1 MPVKKGTSEP
11 TRRSTRKITMA
22 STKRPRKT
30 KAGAKVGPGRSSV
43 VVPKDVEP
51 DLPESEESAAST
63 PEPPAPSSSRKIKSP
78 PAEEPA
84 VVVAGPS
91 IRSTLFEPPPQI
103 PSDDPSAVFWAPF
116 DNSFARD
123 LIPLFIH
130 KPPPPS
136 DEQIRS
142 LALLTPVLSPY
153 RREHPNLPLNVEA
166 FLWALARAARH
177 IAKVLPDVA
186 AAEELIALYRDLRPS
201 SEIQDTILA
210 ADPKGTHYGAGFCVP
225 SIVTVPTRR
234 PRVPAFSD
242 SEESD
247 SEEPPAKRPR
257 MAISPSPG
265 RSPTPAPPSERSMT
279 PVGPIF
285 DITTRAQLINMFFD
299 IPETGMPSPAHMK
312 IPTSYVQTSLVPP
325 MLSKIAFPCLNCVLN
340 YAECRPVGGRSS
352 VCTRCA
358 DRKHQC
364 SHNWTPLEFKRF
376 AECMRPFIAVAPHT
390 IAAALQRLVQAY
402 EDAQFASFAHVRAL
416 NNLRLQAQDS
426 ALTISGAERSL
437 AVEQFNDFFVDK
449 EGADLARD
457 FVAHVLSQ
465 KPFYELERDFVAHE
479 ATSGAIPVTNAA
491 GDVESYTYQPKF
503 SARLIPDLDLQGVLK
518 TVDPKLGPVA
528 SFDDLSSAGPSSSK
542 LAPATSTPAAKPST
556 PPPTFGPAPL
566 LETPAPSSSKARHGK
581 GIATPSSVDKGK
593 GVDRG

>member
-1 MPVKKGTSEP
+1 
-11 TRRSTRKITMA
+11 MA

-78 PAEEPA
+78 PVEEPV

-91 IRSTLFEPPPQI
+91 IRSALFEPPPQI

-136 DEQIRS
+136 VEQN
-142 LALLTPVLSPY
+142 PY
-153 RREHPNLPLNVEA
+153 RREHPNVPLNVEA

-177 IAKVLPDVA
+177 IAKTIPDVD

-210 ADPKGTHYGAGFCVP
+210 ADPLGKHYGAGFCVP
-225 SIVTVPTRR
+225 SIVTVPTRK
-234 PRVPAFSD
+234 PRAPVFSD
-242 SEESD
+242 SEDSD
-247 SEEPPAKRPR
+247 AEEPPAKRPR

-265 RSPTPAPPSERSMT
+265 RSPTPAPASERSAT
-279 PVGPIF
+279 PMGPVF

-312 IPTSYVQTSLVPP
+312 IPTSYVQSSLVPP

-390 IAAALQRLVQAY
+390 IASALQRLVQAY
-402 EDAQFASFAHVRAL
+402 EDAQFTSFAHVRAL

-457 FVAHVLSQ
+457 FVAHVLSK

-479 ATSGAIPVTNAA
+479 ATSGAIPVTNEA
-491 GDVESYTYQPKF
+491 GDVESYMYHPKF
-503 SARLIPDLDLQGVLK
+503 SARIIPDLDLKGVLK
-518 TVDPKLGPVA
+518 TVDPQLGPVA
-528 SFDDLSSAGPSSSK
+528 SFDDLSAAGPSSSK
-542 LAPATSTPAAKPST
+542 LAPPTSTLAAPPST
-556 PPPTFGPAPL
+556 PPPPAFGPAPL
-566 LETPAPSSSKARHGK
+566 LESSTPSSSKAHPSASASPRKGK
-581 GIATPSSVDKGK
+581 EVEKSPKVDKGK
-593 GVDRG
+593 GADRG

>member
-30 KAGAKVGPGRSSV
+30 KAGA
-43 VVPKDVEP
+43 KDVEP

-91 IRSTLFEPPPQI
+91 IRSALFEPPPQI
-103 PSDDPSAVFWAPF
+103 PSDDP
-116 DNSFARD
+116 
-123 LIPLFIH
+123 I
-130 KPPPPS
+130 PPPPPL
-136 DEQIRS
+136 IV
-142 LALLTPVLSPY
+142 ANTPTC
-153 RREHPNLPLNVEA
+153 PLNVEA

-210 ADPKGTHYGAGFCVP
+210 ADPKGTHYASSPFPLAGPGFP
-225 SIVTVPTRR
+225 F
-234 PRVPAFSD
+234 FSD

-257 MAISPSPG
+257 MAISPSPE
-265 RSPTPAPPSERSMT
+265 RSPTPAPPSERS
-279 PVGPIF
+279 
-285 DITTRAQLINMFFD
+285 LINMFFD
-299 IPETGMPSPAHMK
+299 IPRPYAFSSAHEDPH
-312 IPTSYVQTSLVPP
+312 ILRPDVPGPTNAVQDRLSL
-325 MLSKIAFPCLNCVLN
+325 
-340 YAECRPVGGRSS
+340 PVGGRSS

-358 DRKHQC
+358 DHKHQC

-376 AECMRPFIAVAPHT
+376 AECMRPFIA
-390 IAAALQRLVQAY
+390 AY

-416 NNLRLQAQDS
+416 NKSSLAS
-426 ALTISGAERSL
+426 AGFALTISGAERSL

-457 FVAHVLSQ
+457 FVAHS
-465 KPFYELERDFVAHE
+465 
-479 ATSGAIPVTNAA
+479 
-491 GDVESYTYQPKF
+491 
-503 SARLIPDLDLQGVLK
+503 LQGVLK